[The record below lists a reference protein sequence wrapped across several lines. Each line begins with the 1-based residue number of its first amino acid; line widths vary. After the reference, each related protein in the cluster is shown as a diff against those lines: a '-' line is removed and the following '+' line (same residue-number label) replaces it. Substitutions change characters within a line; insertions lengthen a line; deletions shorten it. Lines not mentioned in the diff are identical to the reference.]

1 MKIGI
6 LGTGVVG
13 QTLGTKLQSL
23 QHSVV
28 MGSREAGNAKA
39 LAWAEASGGRAGT
52 FRDAATHGEL
62 IFNCTLGSASLEALG
77 KAGPDAL
84 EGKVIVDVANP
95 LDFSKGM
102 PPSLFIANT
111 DSLAERIQQ
120 AFPAARVVKALNTVN
135 AGIMV
140 DPGRLADGDHH
151 MFVSGNDAQ
160 AKTIV
165 TGILAEMGWKHV
177 IDLGDIT
184 TARGTEMYLPLWVR
198 LWGALHTSDFNIKI
212 VR

>member
-23 QHSVV
+23 GHQVV
-28 MGSREAGNAKA
+28 LGSREAGNSKA
-39 LAWAEASGGRAGT
+39 VAWAMASGGGAGT
-52 FRDAATHGEL
+52 FREAAGHGEI
-62 IFNCTLGSASLEALG
+62 IFNCTMGSASLEALG
-77 KAGPDAL
+77 SADVEL
-84 EGKVIVDVANP
+84 DGKVLIDVSNP
-95 LDFSKGM
+95 LDFSRGM
-102 PPSLFIANT
+102 PPSLFVSNT
-111 DSLAERIQQ
+111 TSLGERIQ
-120 AFPAARVVKALNTVN
+120 ATFPNARVVKSLNTVN

-140 DPGRLADGDHH
+140 DPGRIGGGEHD
-151 MFVSGNDAQ
+151 MFVAGNDPV

-165 TGILAEMGWKHV
+165 SGLLAELGWKHV

-184 TARGTEMYLPLWVR
+184 MARGLEMYLPLWVR
-198 LWGALHTSDFNIKI
+198 LWGALHTADFNIKI